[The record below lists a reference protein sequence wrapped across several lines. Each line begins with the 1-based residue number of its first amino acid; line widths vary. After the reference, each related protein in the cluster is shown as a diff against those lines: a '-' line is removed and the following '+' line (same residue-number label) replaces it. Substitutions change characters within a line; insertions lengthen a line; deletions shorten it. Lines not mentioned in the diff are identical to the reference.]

1 MVKKRAALSLLS
13 RKEGKSSV
21 EIQNEIKKIQNNYE
35 GKITQLDSENAKL
48 ALLEADL
55 GERVE
60 FLRDMQGSQVKM
72 EEDSLISWM
81 LESGLGLGKSRVSR
95 VDGKSL
101 NYDDIN
107 SDIES
112 LDISSFS
119 E

>member
-1 MVKKRAALSLLS
+1 
-13 RKEGKSSV
+13 
-21 EIQNEIKKIQNNYE
+21 
-35 GKITQLDSENAKL
+35 
-48 ALLEADL
+48 
-55 GERVE
+55 
-60 FLRDMQGSQVKM
+60 MQGSQVKM

-112 LDISSFS
+112 LDISDFS

>member
-1 MVKKRAALSLLS
+1 MIKKRTALSLLS
-13 RKEGKSSV
+13 RKGGKSSV

-35 GKITQLDSENAKL
+35 GKIAQLDSENANL

-81 LESGLGLGKSRVSR
+81 SGPGLGLGKSRVSR

-112 LDISSFS
+112 LDISDFS